1 MKLTRKIQRNWGVF
15 FSGVVVVLL
24 MVVFRPTNI
33 LLGKFKNL
41 VRGMIPGFQEQ
52 GQ

>member
-1 MKLTRKIQRNWGVF
+1 MINRLKRNWGVYF
-15 FSGVVVVLL
+15 LGVITVLL

-41 VRGMIPGFQEQ
+41 VRGMVPGFTSPQE
-52 GQ
+52 